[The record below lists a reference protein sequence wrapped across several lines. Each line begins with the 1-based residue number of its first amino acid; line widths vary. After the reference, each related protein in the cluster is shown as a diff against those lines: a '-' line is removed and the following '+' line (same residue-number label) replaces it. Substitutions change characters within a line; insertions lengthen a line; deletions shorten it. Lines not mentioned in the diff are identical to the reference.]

1 MKLPSVPLACISK
14 ALIFPDR
21 TFAEKKTYQS
31 SIPLLLMLLF
41 LLFIIGERMTFGYYQ
56 NPYVRILAVTEAEDL
71 VERIMAP
78 APDEAKAEAR
88 ARIAENLIGNG
99 NPILNAMSITL
110 SSLVF
115 ILIVLE
121 VWVLASILSQFFGG
135 QEQKLEG
142 AKPSLFLAAYASI
155 PLALRKLLEGIVMML
170 KDPRVASNALTL
182 EAFRELSSV
191 KFSLLA
197 VFPLIGAGDW
207 VRNLLDA
214 LTDPFFLW
222 TALILAFGSK
232 DVFKIPLKN
241 AITLAGILILLL
253 AVQNHLL
260 RSLGLQLGVLV

>member
-1 MKLPSVPLACISK
+1 MSIFYYNLMKLPSIHLDCISK
-14 ALIFPDR
+14 ALFFPDR
-21 TFAEKKTYQS
+21 TFAEKKTYQC
-31 SIPLLLMLLF
+31 SIPLLLLLLF

-71 VERIMAP
+71 VDRIMAP
-78 APDEAKAEAR
+78 APDEAKTEAR
-88 ARIAENLIGNG
+88 ARIAERLTGNG
-99 NPILNAMSITL
+99 NPVLNAVSITL
-110 SSLVF
+110 SALVF
-115 ILIVLE
+115 VLIVLE
-121 VWVLASILSQFFGG
+121 VWVLISILSQFFGG

-142 AKPSLFLAAYASI
+142 VKPSLFLAAYAFI

-182 EAFRELSSV
+182 DAFRELSSV
-191 KFSLLA
+191 KFSLFA
-197 VFPLIGAGDW
+197 VFPLD
-207 VRNLLDA
+207 V